1 MSKLAKFTDWPESPF
16 PRSTA
21 TPRPHPFQNPMET
34 EKTEM
39 ETKYLRRVHDI
50 VEYLVPVQYCANHF
64 GNSRLP
70 LIQAVGQGDLH
81 WVRQILLKTDT
92 DPDTRSFQG
101 WTALQQACSI
111 ENNSPESRDQ
121 EAIVKLLISH
131 GSHVNAA
138 PGIGYSNTAL
148 QAACECGNEKVVN
161 ILLEKGADVHA
172 DAGELAGKS
181 ALASASWAGHFGI
194 VKKLL
199 DLGADVNQSGS
210 EELGHTALSAA
221 AQLGNLEMVNFLLE
235 NGASVQGSSG
245 LLALEKAIF
254 WNQLE
259 VTRRLLELGL
269 DVNSAFDG
277 SAPVHSVQSLEMLN
291 LVVAYGARFDLPC
304 SKPYE
309 KTALQRAARYQSLE
323 LVVKLILLGSD
334 IHCPGPAL
342 RGRTTL
348 QSAAARRDEEGFRI
362 LQLLIEEH
370 GVDVNEPR
378 SEEEGY
384 TSLEAA
390 CHETVQD
397 DDASDIMAVEFLV
410 GRGAVIT
417 PFTLHIAAAWNHT
430 KLVEFL
436 LQNGARGED
445 INSSTNIEIVYERVG
460 AYRYFGQN
468 VIETAK
474 INGHLELAEGLK
486 KWPNS
491 YSSSKASH

>member
-1 MSKLAKFTDWPESPF
+1 
-16 PRSTA
+16 
-21 TPRPHPFQNPMET
+21 MEA

-39 ETKYLRRVHDI
+39 KTKYLRRVHDI

-131 GSHVNAA
+131 GADVNAA

-161 ILLEKGADVHA
+161 ILLEKGADIHA

-254 WNQLE
+254 LE
-259 VTRRLLELGL
+259 
-269 DVNSAFDG
+269 SA
-277 SAPVHSVQSLEMLN
+277 
-291 LVVAYGARFDLPC
+291 R
-304 SKPYE
+304 
-309 KTALQRAARYQSLE
+309 
-323 LVVKLILLGSD
+323 SD
-334 IHCPGPAL
+334 TPSS
-342 RGRTTL
+342 RTWTGR
-348 QSAAARRDEEGFRI
+348 QFC
-362 LQLLIEEH
+362 
-370 GVDVNEPR
+370 V
-378 SEEEGY
+378 
-384 TSLEAA
+384 
-390 CHETVQD
+390 
-397 DDASDIMAVEFLV
+397 
-410 GRGAVIT
+410 
-417 PFTLHIAAAWNHT
+417 
-430 KLVEFL
+430 
-436 LQNGARGED
+436 
-445 INSSTNIEIVYERVG
+445 
-460 AYRYFGQN
+460 
-468 VIETAK
+468 
-474 INGHLELAEGLK
+474 
-486 KWPNS
+486 
-491 YSSSKASH
+491 